1 MEAPAEVNVINNMN
15 NDANIL
21 KTEIQNDG
29 AQQQHSDATT
39 INGGTAGEPSAEKN
53 EKEW

>member
-1 MEAPAEVNVINNMN
+1 MEAPAEVNVN

-21 KTEIQNDG
+21 KTEEP
-29 AQQQHSDATT
+29 T
-39 INGGTAGEPSAEKN
+39 INGGTEPSAEKN

>member
-1 MEAPAEVNVINNMN
+1 MEAPAEVNVN

-21 KTEIQNDG
+21 KTEEP
-29 AQQQHSDATT
+29 T
-39 INGGTAGEPSAEKN
+39 INGASSSEPSAEKN

>member
-1 MEAPAEVNVINNMN
+1 MEAPAEVNVN

-21 KTEIQNDG
+21 KTEEP
-29 AQQQHSDATT
+29 T
-39 INGGTAGEPSAEKN
+39 INGGTAEKN

>member
-29 AQQQHSDATT
+29 AQQHSDATT
-39 INGGTAGEPSAEKN
+39 INGEPSAEKN

>member
-21 KTEIQNDG
+21 KTEEP
-29 AQQQHSDATT
+29 T
-39 INGGTAGEPSAEKN
+39 INGGTSSSEPSAEKN

>member
-1 MEAPAEVNVINNMN
+1 MEAPAEVNVN

-29 AQQQHSDATT
+29 AQQQNSDATT
-39 INGGTAGEPSAEKN
+39 INGGTAGSEPSAEKN

>member
-29 AQQQHSDATT
+29 AGASSS
-39 INGGTAGEPSAEKN
+39 EPSAEKN

>member
-1 MEAPAEVNVINNMN
+1 MEAPAEVNVN

-21 KTEIQNDG
+21 KTEEP
-29 AQQQHSDATT
+29 T
-39 INGGTAGEPSAEKN
+39 INGGTAGASSSEPSAEKN

>member
-1 MEAPAEVNVINNMN
+1 MEAPAEVNVN

-21 KTEIQNDG
+21 KTEEP
-29 AQQQHSDATT
+29 T
-39 INGGTAGEPSAEKN
+39 INASSSEPSAEKN

>member
-39 INGGTAGEPSAEKN
+39 INGEPSAEKN